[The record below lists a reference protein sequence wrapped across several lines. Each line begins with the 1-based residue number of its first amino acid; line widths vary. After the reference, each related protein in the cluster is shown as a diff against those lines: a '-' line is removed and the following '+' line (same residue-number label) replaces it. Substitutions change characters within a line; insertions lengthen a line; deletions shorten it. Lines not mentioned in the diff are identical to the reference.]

1 MVTIWNG
8 PSDLPRILRYTVR
21 DMLRYKQLL
30 SKGNIQKYYPV
41 VNNLYFCKHGALIL
55 KNTVLAPQ
63 TDAE

>member
-1 MVTIWNG
+1 MVTIWNE

-41 VNNLYFCKHGALIL
+41 VNNQHGTLIL

>member
-1 MVTIWNG
+1 
-8 PSDLPRILRYTVR
+8 
-21 DMLRYKQLL
+21 MLRYKQLL